1 MQFKDYY
8 ETLGV
13 KPEANDAELKSA
25 FRKLARKFH
34 PDVSKE
40 AGAEDKFKAVNEAY
54 EALKDPEKRREYDAL
69 RARGYKPGDEF
80 QPAPDFGGFGG
91 FRHGAEDAGNEG
103 FSDFFES
110 LFGRSGGRASANTS
124 PRRGQDLRAH
134 AAIDLETAFTG
145 GTQRLELNGERLD
158 VTIPA
163 GILPGQTIRLRGK
176 GHAGRNGG
184 PAGDVLL
191 EIQLRPHA
199 RFLLDGRDV
208 TVKLPIAPWDA
219 ALGATLKVPTLGGE
233 VDLKIPA
240 GSDSGRKMRL
250 KGRGMPGSDA
260 GDQYVVLDVRAPA
273 AHSDEQREA
282 YKRLRDAFD
291 A

>member
-8 ETLGV
+8 DTLGV
-13 KPEANDAELKSA
+13 KPDASESEIKSA
-25 FRKLARKFH
+25 FRKLARKYH

-54 EALKDPEKRREYDAL
+54 EALRDPDKRREYDAL

-91 FRHGAEDAGNEG
+91 GGFGGGNGGGEG

-110 LFGRSGGRASANTS
+110 LFGRSGGRAQAG

-134 AAIDLETAFTG
+134 AAIDLETAFVG

-176 GHAGRNGG
+176 GHPGRNGA

-191 EIQLRPHA
+191 EIQLRPHP
-199 RFLLDGRDV
+199 RFQLDGRDV
-208 TVKLPIAPWDA
+208 TVKLAIAPWDA
-219 ALGATLKVPTLGGE
+219 ALGATVKVPTLAGE

-250 KGRGMPGSDA
+250 KGRGMPGPET
-260 GDQYVVLDVRAPA
+260 GDQYVVLEVRAPA
-273 AHSDEQREA
+273 AHSDAQREA
-282 YKRLRDAFD
+282 YERLREAFD
-291 A
+291 G

>member
-8 ETLGV
+8 DTLGV
-13 KPEANDAELKSA
+13 KPEASDAELKSA
-25 FRKLARKFH
+25 FRKLARKYH

-91 FRHGAEDAGNEG
+91 FRQGAEGAGNEG

-110 LFGRSGGRASANTS
+110 VFGRSGGRANTG

-134 AAIDLETAFTG
+134 AAIDLETAFVG
-145 GTQRLELNGERLD
+145 GTQRLELNGEKLD

-191 EIQLRPHA
+191 EIQLRPNA
-199 RFLLDGRDV
+199 RFMLDGRDV

-219 ALGATLKVPTLGGE
+219 ALGATLKVPTLAGE
-233 VDLKIPA
+233 VDLKIPP

-250 KGRGMPGSDA
+250 KGRGMPGSES

-282 YKRLRDAFD
+282 YLRLRDAFGD
-291 A
+291 

>member
-8 ETLGV
+8 DTLGV
-13 KPEANDAELKSA
+13 KPEASEAELKSA
-25 FRKLARKFH
+25 FRKLARKYH

-80 QPAPDFGGFGG
+80 QPSPDFGGFGG
-91 FRHGAEDAGNEG
+91 FREGGGGAGNEG

-110 LFGRSGGRASANTS
+110 LFGRSGARASTA

-134 AAIDLETAFTG
+134 AAIDLETAFVG

-176 GHAGRNGG
+176 GHPGRNGA

-191 EIQLRPHA
+191 EIQVRPHA
-199 RFLLDGRDV
+199 RFQLEGRDV
-208 TVKLPIAPWDA
+208 TVKLAITPWDA
-219 ALGATLKVPTLGGE
+219 ALGATLKVPTLAGE

-240 GSDSGRKMRL
+240 GSDTGRKMRL
-250 KGRGMPGSDA
+250 KGRGMPGGES
-260 GDQYVVLDVRAPA
+260 GDQYVVLEVRAPA
-273 AHSDEQREA
+273 AHSAEQRSAYEQLREA
-282 YKRLRDAFD
+282 FGG
-291 A
+291 

>member
-8 ETLGV
+8 DTLGV
-13 KPEANDAELKSA
+13 KPDASDAELKSA
-25 FRKLARKFH
+25 FRKLARKYH

-40 AGAEDKFKAVNEAY
+40 AGAEDKFKAVNEAH
-54 EALKDPEKRREYDAL
+54 EALKDADKRREYDAL

-91 FRHGAEDAGNEG
+91 GGSGGGEG

-110 LFGRSGGRASANTS
+110 LFGRSGGRASTG

-134 AAIDLETAFTG
+134 AAIDLETAFSG
-145 GTQRLELNGERLD
+145 GAQRLELNGERLD
-158 VTIPA
+158 VNIPP

-176 GHAGRNGG
+176 GHPGRNGAS
-184 PAGDVLL
+184 AGDVLL
-191 EIQLRPHA
+191 EIQLRPHP
-199 RFLLDGRDV
+199 RFQLDGRDV
-208 TVKLPIAPWDA
+208 TVKLAIAPWDA
-219 ALGATLKVPTLGGE
+219 ALGATLKVPTLAGE

-250 KGRGMPGSDA
+250 KGRGMPGSEA
-260 GDQYVVLDVRAPA
+260 GDQYVILEVRAPA

-282 YKRLRDAFD
+282 YARLREAFG

>member
-13 KPEANDAELKSA
+13 KPDASEAEIKSA
-25 FRKLARKFH
+25 FRKLARKYH

-54 EALKDPEKRREYDAL
+54 EALRDPEKRRQYDAL
-69 RARGYKPGDEF
+69 RARGYQPGDDY

-91 FRHGAEDAGNEG
+91 FSGGAGGNEG

-110 LFGRSGGRASANTS
+110 LFGRTGARANAG

-145 GTQRLELNGERLD
+145 GTQRLDLNGEKLD

-176 GHAGRNGG
+176 GHPGRNGA

-191 EIQLRPHA
+191 EIQLRPHP
-199 RFLLDGRDV
+199 RFQLDGRDV
-208 TVKLPIAPWDA
+208 TIRLPITPWDA
-219 ALGATLKVPTLGGE
+219 ALGATVKVPTLAGD

-250 KGRGMPGSDA
+250 KGRGLPGSEA

-273 AHSDEQREA
+273 ARSDEQREA
-282 YKRLRDAFD
+282 YERLRSVFGG
-291 A
+291 

>member
-8 ETLGV
+8 DTLGV
-13 KPEANDAELKSA
+13 KPDASEAEIKAA

-54 EALKDPEKRREYDAL
+54 EALKDPEKRRQYDAL
-69 RARGYKPGDEF
+69 RARGYRPGEEF

-91 FRHGAEDAGNEG
+91 FGNGGGPGGNEG

-110 LFGRSGGRASANTS
+110 LFGRTGARANTG

-145 GTQRLELNGERLD
+145 GTQRLDLNGEKLD

-176 GHAGRNGG
+176 GHPGRNGA

-191 EIQLRPHA
+191 EIQLRPHP
-199 RFLLDGRDV
+199 RFQLDGRDV
-208 TVKLPIAPWDA
+208 TIRLPIAPWDA
-219 ALGATLKVPTLGGE
+219 ALGATVKVPTLAGD

-250 KGRGMPGSDA
+250 KGRGLPGGEA

-273 AHSDEQREA
+273 PHSAEQREA
-282 YKRLRDAFD
+282 YERLRHAFGG
-291 A
+291 

>member
-8 ETLGV
+8 DTLGV
-13 KPEANDAELKSA
+13 KPEASDAELKSA
-25 FRKLARKFH
+25 FRKLARKYH

-91 FRHGAEDAGNEG
+91 AGGGNEG

-110 LFGRSGGRASANTS
+110 LFGRSGARANTG

-145 GTQRLELNGERLD
+145 GTQRLELNGEKLD
-158 VTIPA
+158 VNIPA

-176 GHAGRNGG
+176 GHPGRNGAS
-184 PAGDVLL
+184 AGDVLL
-191 EIQLRPHA
+191 EIQLRPHP
-199 RFLLDGRDV
+199 RFQLDGRDV
-208 TVKLPIAPWDA
+208 TVRLPIAPWDA
-219 ALGATLKVPTLGGE
+219 ALGATVKVPTLAGD

-240 GSDSGRKMRL
+240 GSDSGRRMRL
-250 KGRGMPGSDA
+250 KGRGMPGGEG
-260 GDQYVVLDVRAPA
+260 GDQYIVLDVRAPA
-273 AHSDEQREA
+273 AHTDEQREA
-282 YKRLRDAFD
+282 YERLRSAFGS
-291 A
+291 

>member
-8 ETLGV
+8 DTLGV
-13 KPEANDAELKSA
+13 KPDASDAELKSA
-25 FRKLARKFH
+25 FRKLARKYH

-54 EALKDPEKRREYDAL
+54 EALKDADKRREYDAL

-91 FRHGAEDAGNEG
+91 GGSGGGEG

-110 LFGRSGGRASANTS
+110 LFGRSGGRASTG

-134 AAIDLETAFTG
+134 AAIDLETAFSG
-145 GTQRLELNGERLD
+145 GAQRLELNGERLD
-158 VTIPA
+158 VNIPP

-176 GHAGRNGG
+176 GHPGRNGAS
-184 PAGDVLL
+184 AGDVLL
-191 EIQLRPHA
+191 EIQLRPHP
-199 RFLLDGRDV
+199 RFQLDGRDV
-208 TVKLPIAPWDA
+208 TVKLAIAPWDA
-219 ALGATLKVPTLGGE
+219 ALGATLKVPTLAGE

-250 KGRGMPGSDA
+250 KGRGMPGSEA
-260 GDQYVVLDVRAPA
+260 GDQYVILEVRAPA

-282 YKRLRDAFD
+282 YARLREAFG

>member
-8 ETLGV
+8 DTLGV
-13 KPEANDAELKSA
+13 KPEASEAELKSA
-25 FRKLARKFH
+25 FRKLARKYH

-54 EALKDPEKRREYDAL
+54 EALRDPEKRREYDAL

-80 QPAPDFGGFGG
+80 QPTPDFGGFGG
-91 FRHGAEDAGNEG
+91 FNSGGGGGNSEG

-110 LFGRSGGRASANTS
+110 LFGRSGARANTG

-176 GHAGRNGG
+176 GHPGRAGAA
-184 PAGDVLL
+184 AGDVLL
-191 EIQLRPHA
+191 EIQLRPHP
-199 RFLLDGRDV
+199 RFQLDGRDV
-208 TVKLPIAPWDA
+208 TVKLPITPWDA
-219 ALGATLKVPTLGGE
+219 ALGATLKVPTLAGE

-240 GSDSGRKMRL
+240 GSDTGRKMRL
-250 KGRGMPGSDA
+250 KGRGMPGSET
-260 GDQYVVLDVRAPA
+260 GDQYVVLDVRVPA
-273 AHSDEQREA
+273 AQSDEQRAAYEQLREA
-282 YKRLRDAFD
+282 FGG
-291 A
+291 

>member
-8 ETLGV
+8 DTLGV
-13 KPEANDAELKSA
+13 KPDASDAELKSA
-25 FRKLARKFH
+25 FRKLARKYH

-91 FRHGAEDAGNEG
+91 GGGSNEG

-110 LFGRSGGRASANTS
+110 LFGRSGGRANTG

-145 GTQRLELNGERLD
+145 GTQRLELNGEKLD
-158 VTIPA
+158 VTIPP

-176 GHAGRNGG
+176 GHPGRNGAS
-184 PAGDVLL
+184 AGDVLL
-191 EIQLRPHA
+191 EIQLRPHP
-199 RFLLDGRDV
+199 RFQLDGRDV
-208 TVKLPIAPWDA
+208 TVRLPIAPWDA
-219 ALGATLKVPTLGGE
+219 ALGATVKVPTLAGD

-240 GSDSGRKMRL
+240 GSDSGRRMRL
-250 KGRGMPGSDA
+250 KGRGMPGGEG
-260 GDQYVVLDVRAPA
+260 GDQYVVLEVRAPA
-273 AHSDEQREA
+273 AHSDAQREA
-282 YKRLRDAFD
+282 YARLRSAFGS
-291 A
+291 

>member
-8 ETLGV
+8 DTLGV
-13 KPEANDAELKSA
+13 KPDASDAEIKAA
-25 FRKLARKFH
+25 FRKLARKYH

-40 AGAEDKFKAVNEAY
+40 AGAEEKFKAVNEAY
-54 EALKDPEKRREYDAL
+54 EALRDADKRRQYDTL
-69 RARGYKPGDEF
+69 RARGYQPGDEF

-91 FRHGAEDAGNEG
+91 GAGANEG

-110 LFGRSGGRASANTS
+110 LFGRSGARANAG

-134 AAIDLETAFTG
+134 AAIDLETAYTG
-145 GTQRLELNGERLD
+145 GTQRLDLNGEKLD

-176 GHAGRNGG
+176 GHPGRNGA

-191 EIQLRPHA
+191 EIQLRPHP
-199 RFLLDGRDV
+199 RFQLDGRDV
-208 TVKLPIAPWDA
+208 TIRLPITPWDA
-219 ALGATLKVPTLGGE
+219 ALGATVKVPTLAGD

-240 GSDSGRKMRL
+240 GSDTGRKMRL
-250 KGRGMPGSDA
+250 KGRGLPGSEA
-260 GDQYVVLDVRAPA
+260 GDQYVVLEVRAPA
-273 AHSDEQREA
+273 AHNVEQREA
-282 YKRLRDAFD
+282 YERLRGAFGG
-291 A
+291 

>member
-8 ETLGV
+8 DTLGV
-13 KPEANDAELKSA
+13 KPEASEAELKSA
-25 FRKLARKFH
+25 FRKLARKYH

-54 EALKDPEKRREYDAL
+54 EALRDPEKRREYDAL

-80 QPAPDFGGFGG
+80 QPTPDFGGFGG
-91 FRHGAEDAGNEG
+91 FNGGGGGGNNEG

-110 LFGRSGGRASANTS
+110 LFGRSGARANTG

-176 GHAGRNGG
+176 GHPGRAGAA
-184 PAGDVLL
+184 AGDVLL
-191 EIQLRPHA
+191 EIQLRPHP
-199 RFLLDGRDV
+199 RFQLDGRDV
-208 TVKLPIAPWDA
+208 TVKLPITPWDA
-219 ALGATLKVPTLGGE
+219 ALGATLKVPTLAGE

-240 GSDSGRKMRL
+240 GSDTGRKMRL
-250 KGRGMPGSDA
+250 KGRGMPGSET
-260 GDQYVVLDVRAPA
+260 GDQYVVLDVRVPA
-273 AHSDEQREA
+273 AQSDEQRAAYEQLREA
-282 YKRLRDAFD
+282 FGG
-291 A
+291 

>member
-1 MQFKDYY
+1 VPEYKDYY
-8 ETLGV
+8 KIMGV
-13 KPEANDAELKSA
+13 ARDVGQDELK
-25 FRKLARKFH
+25 RVYRRLARKYH

-54 EALKDPEKRREYDAL
+54 EALRDPEKRREYDAL
-69 RARGYKPGDEF
+69 RARGYRPGDEF
-80 QPAPDFGGFGG
+80 QPTPDFGGFGG
-91 FRHGAEDAGNEG
+91 FSGGGGGGGNEG

-110 LFGRSGGRASANTS
+110 LFGRTGARANAG

-145 GTQRLELNGERLD
+145 GTQRLDLNGEKLD

-176 GHAGRNGG
+176 GHPGRNGA

-191 EIQLRPHA
+191 EIQLRPHP
-199 RFLLDGRDV
+199 RFQLDGRDV
-208 TVKLPIAPWDA
+208 TIRLPISPWDA
-219 ALGATLKVPTLGGE
+219 ALGATVKVPTLAGD

-250 KGRGMPGSDA
+250 KGRGLPGSET
-260 GDQYVVLDVRAPA
+260 GDQYVVLDVRAPV

-282 YKRLRDAFD
+282 YERLRAAFD
-291 A
+291 G